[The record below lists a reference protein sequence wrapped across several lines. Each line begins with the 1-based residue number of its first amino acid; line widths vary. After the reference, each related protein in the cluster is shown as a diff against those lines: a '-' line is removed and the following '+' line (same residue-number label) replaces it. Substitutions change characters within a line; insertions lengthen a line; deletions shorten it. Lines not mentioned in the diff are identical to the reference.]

1 MARKCEQLLVPDRP
15 NDCMAPS
22 HEALWV
28 ESRLKF
34 PVAAGVEATPA
45 DIVAMSCVFVDLAR
59 SAETAEQLALLAA
72 SLRSVYVWRDCIG
85 PGEPGRQLAS
95 ALSFHDDDIGH
106 AVLLLDDG
114 AGAAVHPR
122 PIIDALRPSS
132 GAGAATSGL
141 VVAVAA
147 APSAVARIRGIDGFV
162 VAEPGRGAAVA
173 AQLVSMFAALLAPD
187 VGLCM
192 DQEDFAGALGSASR
206 PSRIVEAWWLAA
218 RDELVF
224 ASTPDERTVA
234 QATDVAAFVFSRQ
247 STRTGPVVRAIR
259 ASLDRAASVTFAEP
273 IGLLV
278 DAGADDS
285 RVLVRLLCG
294 CDGHTGSD

>member
-1 MARKCEQLLVPDRP
+1 MGSNYNLL
-15 NDCMAPS
+15 
-22 HEALWV
+22 
-28 ESRLKF
+28 
-34 PVAAGVEATPA
+34 
-45 DIVAMSCVFVDLAR
+45 
-59 SAETAEQLALLAA
+59 
-72 SLRSVYVWRDCIG
+72 
-85 PGEPGRQLAS
+85 
-95 ALSFHDDDIGH
+95 
-106 AVLLLDDG
+106 
-114 AGAAVHPR
+114 PR
-122 PIIDALRPSS
+122 PAVVF
-132 GAGAATSGL
+132 AADGQARL
-141 VVAVAA
+141 VV
-147 APSAVARIRGIDGFV
+147 RRETTDD
-162 VAEPGRGAAVA
+162 
-173 AQLVSMFAALLAPD
+173 LLAPD